1 MRLRGEYGLV
11 RLRVGDWRI
20 IMRDSAVLRILV
32 EIEAGRSTG
41 SVHTLR
47 KLADA
52 LGVAVDDI
60 IRRADDGTR

>member
-1 MRLRGEYGLV
+1 MSSTSFLPSRRS
-11 RLRVGDWRI
+11 RIRVQI
-20 IMRDSAVLRILV
+20 V

-60 IRRADDGTR
+60 IP

>member
-1 MRLRGEYGLV
+1 M

-47 KLADA
+47 KLADT